1 MSGVKEGDKEQ
12 RAIQLTLSNAV
23 DQTRKI
29 RVEVPAG
36 TTVEEAARESGVFP
50 AGAFDVFTA
59 GGESVTHASVDE
71 HRDEVLYV
79 GPQKVAG
86 GAMEPPH
93 VKSIMF
99 TSAFDPEVRHEVV
112 PGTDQTVHQA
122 AEMAG
127 LGPRDGS
134 EWQVYTAIGEDVG
147 GQPAAELAGQVL
159 YVGPKAIDAGGPDE
173 LTIALED
180 LNKSIKS
187 VATKQVP
194 WSASGITT
202 SELNSIR
209 VGYPSASPI
218 RGHRLPNG
226 NCGAITINMKGVK
239 SHRDKKIIDYKIVVD
254 FREFPSHIPN
264 SFVMSPTTSRIKHV
278 NIHHGESNAI
288 TPQIDT
294 CFICLGGQYP
304 TKYRGYKKDRGFRLR
319 AYLSQLQFVLTN
331 PNKND
336 RARHI

>member
-1 MSGVKEGDKEQ
+1 MSKIRDDDKEQ

-86 GAMEPPH
+86 GAMEPSH

-159 YVGPKAIDAGGPDE
+159 YVGPKAIDAGAILWNEIGKARSDFATLQAVEGHRNGNEVGLLHVILPDQRGR
-173 LTIALED
+173 TIEGEYRCVVDARSKIPMTHV
-180 LNKSIKS
+180 LNLR
-187 VATKQVP
+187 
-194 WSASGITT
+194 SGIRHPYVYTGSKVPGT
-202 SELNSIR
+202 KRKSQIVCHGDAGKALVLTMKSPSSRLSAYLNHISSILNS
-209 VGYPSASPI
+209 
-218 RGHRLPNG
+218 
-226 NCGAITINMKGVK
+226 
-239 SHRDKKIIDYKIVVD
+239 
-254 FREFPSHIPN
+254 
-264 SFVMSPTTSRIKHV
+264 
-278 NIHHGESNAI
+278 
-288 TPQIDT
+288 
-294 CFICLGGQYP
+294 
-304 TKYRGYKKDRGFRLR
+304 
-319 AYLSQLQFVLTN
+319 
-331 PNKND
+331 
-336 RARHI
+336 